1 MTIPAW
7 HFHLHGIFVSSL
19 GLGTE
24 YRGQKIIII
33 TIILRCEVRRYR
45 SAVSTTGSLDK
56 TEQIGF

>member
-7 HFHLHGIFVSSL
+7 HYFHLHDIFVSSL

-33 TIILRCEVRRYR
+33 TIILRCEVRKYR
-45 SAVSTTGSLDK
+45 SAVSTTG
-56 TEQIGF
+56 G